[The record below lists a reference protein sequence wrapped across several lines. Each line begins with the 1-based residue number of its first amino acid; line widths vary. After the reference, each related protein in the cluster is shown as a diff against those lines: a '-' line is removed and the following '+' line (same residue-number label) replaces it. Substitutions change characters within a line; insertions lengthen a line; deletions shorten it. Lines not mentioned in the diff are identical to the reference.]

1 MSPGHKRQ
9 AAERFVAEG
18 RCSQRRAC
26 RYFRLHRST
35 YRYRAKEPDAWMA
48 RLRSAV
54 RRVSG
59 KHSAWGYA
67 KVAKLLRDEG
77 WQVGKKLVATL
88 RREMGLRV
96 PKRKPKRRRRGTT
109 TGLPTKATH
118 RGHVW
123 TWDFIHDRTV
133 RGGTLKM
140 LTVVDEYTRENHL
153 IHVDRRIRSDGV
165 RRQLERLIGIH
176 GAPEH
181 IRSDNGSE
189 FIHRE
194 LQEWLKWAGI
204 KTLYIDPGSP
214 WQNGFIESFHSRFR
228 EECLDREQFWTLSE
242 ARVVIE
248 DWRLEYNALRPHK
261 SLRLETPLAFARA
274 AAAQAAGSVRATP
287 SLRPL
292 LDFAPLNVRYS
303 KPKPER
309 LRLSLPVG
317 QFG

>member
-1 MSPGHKRQ
+1 M
-9 AAERFVAEG
+9 V
-18 RCSQRRAC
+18 
-26 RYFRLHRST
+26 
-35 YRYRAKEPDAWMA
+35 

-54 RRVSG
+54 RRVSEE
-59 KHSAWGYA
+59 HSAWGYA
-67 KVAKLLRDEG
+67 KIAKLLREEG
-77 WQVGKKLVATL
+77 WKVGKKLVATL

-96 PKRKPKRRRRGTT
+96 PKRKPKRKRRGVS

-153 IHVDRRIRSDGV
+153 IHVGRRIRSSEV
-165 RRQLERLIGIH
+165 RRQLQRLIGIH

-181 IRSDNGSE
+181 IRSGNGSE
-189 FIHRE
+189 FIQGA
-194 LQEWLKWAGI
+194 LQDWMKWVGI
-204 KTLYIDPGSP
+204 KTLYIEPGSP

-228 EECLDREQFWTLSE
+228 EECLDREQLWTLSE

-248 DWRLEYNALRPHK
+248 DWRIEYNAVRPHK
-261 SLRLETPLAFARA
+261 SLGLETPLAFAGA
-274 AAAQAAGSVRATP
+274 AAAQAAGCGRATP

-292 LDFAPLNVRYS
+292 LDFAPLKERYS
-303 KPKPER
+303 NPKPES